1 LSNLATFAPDLNAL
15 ITSLLCALSSPLS
28 LKKFCYLL
36 CGAWP
41 LLIVSEKVLNDWNSA
56 NVSGFEYYSV
66 GINKINSEKLKD
78 KEPPK
83 YFHIIVTGRCELDL
97 DKMGIKIKKKC
108 PSCGK
113 VFFDKEPWEMNKLI
127 IKESTWDKSDLF
139 ISELFP
145 AIYLCTEKVIITACQ
160 NKHTNLEFIEPKDA
174 LTIMPPPKT
183 IDYLKYCK

>member
-1 LSNLATFAPDLNAL
+1 
-15 ITSLLCALSSPLS
+15 
-28 LKKFCYLL
+28 
-36 CGAWP
+36 
-41 LLIVSEKVLNDWNSA
+41 
-56 NVSGFEYYSV
+56 
-66 GINKINSEKLKD
+66 
-78 KEPPK
+78 
-83 YFHIIVTGRCELDL
+83 
-97 DKMGIKIKKKC
+97 
-108 PSCGK
+108 
-113 VFFDKEPWEMNKLI
+113 MNKLI